1 MIYIRFCTIVVI
13 FFTLISGCTDIRTK
27 SVDVSK
33 KDHPI
38 QEILDPVENTPESPP
53 ALPIFTPLKKEKE
66 IPKSLLKPV
75 SISISEKTPLKQ
87 VLIALS
93 EQAKVDLQL
102 DPSIEGAIVYTAQKR
117 PFYTVMKNI
126 CDMAKLRLVID
137 GDSIKI
143 EPDRPYSKN
152 YNLQFLN
159 IERNSNNR
167 ISIATDVFSS
177 MNTVLKTDTSDN
189 SSNSEVKMLGKNSFW
204 QEVEENIKTILQNS
218 DQTGHFAIHK
228 QAGLISI
235 HATQKQH
242 DLIYE
247 YITMLKRVS
256 SRQVLIEAKIIE
268 IQLKD
273 NYKSGINWQQIQDSG
288 FYLNANFSQLSSSSP
303 FLNKAFQDTQSAS
316 IGRKGTFSAI
326 LGLLQEFGTSK
337 TLSSPRLTVM
347 NNQIAVL
354 KVAQNSVYF
363 KLNYDKQITSGAN
376 SLQNLSLSSD
386 VQTVPI
392 GLVMSVQ
399 PSIDEETGDIILC
412 LRPTISKLSTSV
424 QDPAVNIA
432 FAQSTN
438 GSTSSTPSNVPV
450 VDVKEIDSVL
460 RVKSGEIAI
469 LGGLMEVRSTSDK
482 AGLPGGSDVPFVKDL
497 FSAQAESDQVIEQVI
512 LLKATIVDQPTP
524 DLADRR
530 LAKKYIKDS
539 RSL

>member
-1 MIYIRFCTIVVI
+1 M
-13 FFTLISGCTDIRTK
+13 RTK
-27 SVDVSK
+27 PVDVSK
-33 KDHPI
+33 ETPPL
-38 QEILDPVENTPESPP
+38 QEILEPIQSPKTPPPSPMP
-53 ALPIFTPLKKEKE
+53 TPHNKKAEKV
-66 IPKSLLKPV
+66 IPKALLKPV
-75 SISISEKTPLKQ
+75 SISINEKTPLKQ

-93 EQAKVDLQL
+93 EQAGINLQM
-102 DPSIEGAIVYTAQKR
+102 DPLIEGSIVYTAQKS
-117 PFYTVMKNI
+117 PFYKVIQNI
-126 CDMAKLRLVID
+126 CDMTNLRLIMD
-137 GDSIKI
+137 KNSIRI
-143 EPDRPYSKN
+143 EPDKPYSKN

-167 ISIATDVFSS
+167 ISIATDVFST
-177 MNTVLKTDTSDN
+177 MNTSMKTETSDN
-189 SSNSEVKMLGKNSFW
+189 SSNSEVKMLGKNTFW
-204 QEVEENIKTILQNS
+204 QEVEDNIKTILQAH
-218 DQTGHFAIHK
+218 DQTAHYAIHK
-228 QAGLISI
+228 QAGLIAI

-242 DLIYE
+242 DLINE
-247 YITMLKRVS
+247 YIQLLKRVS

-273 NYKSGINWQQIQDSG
+273 NYKSGINWQHVQNSG
-288 FYLNANFSQLSSSSP
+288 FYLNANFNQLSSASS
-303 FLNKAFQDTQSAS
+303 FLNKSFQDAQSIN
-316 IGRKGTFSAI
+316 IGRSGTFSAI
-326 LGLLQEFGTSK
+326 LGILEEFGISK

-376 SLQNLSLSSD
+376 NLQNLSLSSD

-399 PSIDEETGDIILC
+399 PSIDEESGDIILC

-432 FAQSTN
+432 FAQSNNPQQT
-438 GSTSSTPSNVPV
+438 STPSNVPV

-482 AGLPGGSDVPFVKDL
+482 AGLPGFGDVPFIKDM
-497 FSAQAESDQVIEQVI
+497 FSGQAESDQVIEQVI
-512 LLKATIVDQPTP
+512 LLKATIVDQPSP
-524 DLADRR
+524 GLVDQR
-530 LAKKYIKDS
+530 LATNYIKDP
-539 RSL
+539 RAL